1 MKRCR
6 IMNLKLFRMNKIL
19 LLLAGVLMG
28 TAAWSQENTIDE
40 IIAVV
45 GDKII
50 LKSDIENQYAFYLRD
65 NPPNE
70 EEKCTLLQGL
80 LYQSMLVSQAEID
93 SMAEKN
99 PSFSA
104 MIEEDLDRRIQVFV
118 RSDFGTIEEMDAC
131 LKKYSVRTKSRS
143 QERCVRKESNSN

>member
-80 LYQSMLVSQAEID
+80 LYQSILVTQAEID
-93 SMAEKN
+93 SLAAKN

-104 MIEEDLDRRIQVFV
+104 MVEEDLDSRIQVFV
-118 RSDFGTIEEMDAC
+118 RSYFGPIEERDAC
-131 LKKYSVRTKSRS
+131 YKKHTGQIKKDFIE
-143 QERCVRKESNSN
+143 QIPEGKKE